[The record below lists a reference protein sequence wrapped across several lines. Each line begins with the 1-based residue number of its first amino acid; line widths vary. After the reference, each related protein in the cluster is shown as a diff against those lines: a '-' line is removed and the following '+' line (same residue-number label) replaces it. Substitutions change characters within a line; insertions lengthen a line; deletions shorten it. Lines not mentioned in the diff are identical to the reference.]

1 MAKRI
6 QTPEELELYR
16 DTMKLVKIANQ
27 RLARLEKATGQKES
41 FAAKELSDYL
51 SSAPIKGLTKSGR
64 ITTRKDLTVG
74 QLKSIKKVT
83 EDFLSPDSVSTVR
96 KARQYTKKASKQLGK
111 PLTLAEGSTIFE
123 MRKNYDWI
131 YDYFPGS
138 TFWGE
143 YGNRAIKHE
152 IDENTFVNE
161 IYQKIQGMEEEG
173 SIVDEE
179 LRDRLINLYY
189 YCSEES

>member
-27 RLARLEKATGQKES
+27 RLARLEKATGQKGS
-41 FAAKELSDYL
+41 FASKELQDLL
-51 SSAPIKGLTKSGR
+51 SSKPVNAITKSGR
-64 ITTRKDLTVG
+64 ITTRKDLTTG
-74 QLKSIKKVT
+74 QLRVIKKAT
-83 EDFLSPDSVSTVR
+83 EDFLAAEASTVR
-96 KARQYTKKASKQLGK
+96 GARKYTKKASQQLRK
-111 PLTLAEGSTIFE
+111 PLTLAQGSTIFE

-143 YGNRAIKHE
+143 YGNRAIKHQ

-173 SIVDEE
+173 SIVDED
-179 LRDRLINLYY
+179 LRIRLINLYY